1 MTKLTLTRRRL
12 LAGLGTVGV
21 ASAGAG
27 LGTTAYFS
35 DQETFENNRFTAG
48 EFDLVLDWQ
57 VTYTGPNGFQHVTA
71 SPDEYRNDPDDPT
84 QLAANP
90 DFFNPFVED
99 SDGVRDPIFTRNEL
113 SAMRDGVDYD
123 ELDADRQAT
132 VESRFRSQFVDVPQ
146 DLVEARPIVDFDDL
160 KPGDEGSVSFS
171 LHLFDN
177 PGYIWL
183 NGGLAEA
190 RENGHTEPE
199 ASDPDTT
206 GAPDE
211 VTTNLDNDVELLD
224 EIRVT
229 VWYDTDGD
237 GEIDAGDPVL
247 LGGNA
252 DPTANPT
259 LRQLLTLL
267 STGDGIPLA
276 GDADTGA
283 DAAGR
288 ACFENSTTYY
298 VGFRWELPVDHANR
312 IQSDGVTFDV
322 GFYAEQCRHNDGSG
336 MGAALTVRNAAAIPL
351 GGSTASDSGG
361 STPSALGFDVEN
373 GLGESVSLTSVTVA
387 PADPSLTLLSDDV
400 ADPGSRF
407 GYEVYVDAST
417 PGYTD
422 VAGGVGLPGTIALGS
437 DGYNDGADQEPI
449 LTPGGV
455 ADVTLT
461 GFRDAGGTGI
471 DVSGRTVTITLT
483 YRGETSGTTGTEVVT
498 VVG

>member
-35 DQETFENNRFTAG
+35 DQETFENNQLTAG

-90 DFFNPFVED
+90 DFFNQFVED
-99 SDGVRDPIFTRNEL
+99 SDGVRDPIFTRDEL

-146 DLVEARPIVDFDDL
+146 DLDGPILDLDDV
-160 KPGDEGSVSFS
+160 KPGDSGAVSFS

-177 PGYIWL
+177 PGYVWL
-183 NGGLAEA
+183 NGGLVEA

-211 VTTNLDNDVELLD
+211 VTTNLDNGVELLD

-229 VWYDTDGD
+229 VWYDADGD

-259 LRQLLTLL
+259 LRQLLALL
-267 STGDGIPLA
+267 STGNGIPLA

-312 IQSDGVTFDV
+312 IQPAAAPRGGVARAGKGRHSDG
-322 GFYAEQCRHNDGSG
+322 RG
-336 MGAALTVRNAAAIPL
+336 MGPARGVRSGAATPR

-361 STPSALGFDVEN
+361 SPPSALGCDGEN
-373 GLGESVSLTSVTVA
+373 GRGESVSLTSAPSA

-449 LTPGGV
+449 LTPGEV
-455 ADVTLT
+455 ADITLT

-471 DVSGRTVTITLT
+471 DVSGRTVTITFT